1 MDDLQIRIIQSTDN
15 KTLALLIRNT
25 MAEFGVDKPG
35 TVYDDP
41 TTDELFDLFQKNG
54 SIYFVALAKETIL
67 GGAGIFPSKALPQKT
82 CELVKMYLSP
92 ESRGLGLGKRLLDK
106 CLEFAKTFGYQQ
118 VYIETMPELTRA
130 IGMYLKFGFH
140 PIKGPLGST
149 GHYGCE
155 VWMIEELWS

>member
-54 SIYFVALAKETIL
+54 SIYFVALAKGAVL
-67 GGAGIFPSKALPQKT
+67 GGAGIFPSKNLPQKT

-155 VWMIEELWS
+155 VWMIKDLR

>member
-54 SIYFVALAKETIL
+54 SIYFVALAKGAVL
-67 GGAGIFPSKALPQKT
+67 GGAGIFPSKNLPQKT

-92 ESRGLGLGKRLLDK
+92 ESRGLGVGKRLLDK

-155 VWMIEELWS
+155 VWMIKDLR